1 MEETT
6 LSVHELNSLAQAA
19 LREAFPRE
27 VWVRGEVQKCRV
39 MGSGHTY
46 FSLVEKASTTRDG
59 VQATIDCVLWAG
71 NARRIANALR
81 ETPGGKLAE
90 GTEVR
95 ICGRLDVYPVSG
107 RMQFVMSA
115 IDPLFT
121 VGAMAQRREQV
132 MRALSAEGLLGRNG
146 AIPMPM
152 LPLRVA
158 LVTSVDSAAH
168 ADFVHELTAA
178 PFAWRLR
185 VVDTLVQGRSA
196 PRSIARAISAAEAHA
211 PDVIVVVR
219 GGGAQTDLAAFDSDL
234 VGRAIARCSIPVL
247 TGIGHETDRS
257 IADEVAHSSFKTP
270 TACAQELVGIVRAVA
285 ARNEQ
290 AWSRIRQLAVA
301 GLDRSDAALENHG
314 RLVRRSVLVH
324 LAREEG
330 RVGEG
335 HRRLRRA
342 ASEAPNRVQS
352 RLVGRGVRVR
362 EVGRARLRTE
372 ALHLEHAHARL
383 ARVPAVL
390 GPLLDRLEHRE
401 AQVRALDPRRIIARG
416 YSLTRGED
424 GAIVRSVADAPTGT
438 RLVTELA
445 DGIVRSRVVPHTE
458 AGVDDE
464 PAPQEQR

>member
-1 MEETT
+1 MDEPT

-46 FSLVEKASTTRDG
+46 FSLVEKASSTRDG

-81 ETPGGKLAE
+81 ETPGGKLTE

-95 ICGRLDVYPVSG
+95 IRGRLDVYPVSG

-132 MRALSAEGLLGRNG
+132 MRALSADGLLDRNA

-158 LVTSVDSAAH
+158 LITSVDSAAY

-196 PRSIARAISAAEAHA
+196 PRSIARAISSAEAQV

-219 GGGAQTDLAAFDSDL
+219 GGGAQTDLVAFDSDL
-234 VGRAIARCSIPVL
+234 VGRAIARCPIPVF

-257 IADEVAHSSFKTP
+257 VADEVAHSSFKTP

-290 AWSRIRQLAVA
+290 IWSRIRQLAVTR
-301 GLDRSDAALENHG
+301 LDRSDAALENHG

-330 RVGEG
+330 RAVEG

-342 ASEAPNRVQS
+342 ALEAPNRAQT
-352 RLVGRGVRVR
+352 RLVRRSGRVR
-362 EVGRARLRTE
+362 EVGRARLQTE
-372 ALHLEHAHARL
+372 AVHLEHAHARF
-383 ARVPAVL
+383 ARVPARL
-390 GPLLDRLEHRE
+390 GPLLDRLDHRE
-401 AQVRALDPRRIIARG
+401 AQVRALDPRRILARG

-424 GAIVRSVADAPTGT
+424 GSLVRSAADVPTGS

-445 DGIVRSRVVPHTE
+445 DGVVHSRVVSHTE
-458 AGVDDE
+458 ARVDDA
-464 PAPQEQR
+464 APQEPR

>member
-1 MEETT
+1 MDAPT
-6 LSVHELNSLAQAA
+6 LSVHELNSIAQAA
-19 LREAFPRE
+19 LREAFPSE

-46 FSLVEKASTTRDG
+46 FSLVEKASTRDG

-81 ETPGGKLAE
+81 ETPGGKLTE

-95 ICGRLDVYPVSG
+95 IRGRLDVYPVTG
-107 RMQFVMSA
+107 RMQFVMSR

-132 MRALSAEGLLGRNG
+132 MRALSADGLLDRNA
-146 AIPMPM
+146 AIRLPM

-158 LVTSVDSAAH
+158 LITSVDSAAY

-196 PRSIARAISAAEAHA
+196 SRSIARAISSAEHHA
-211 PDVIVVVR
+211 PDVIVLVR
-219 GGGAQTDLAAFDSDL
+219 GGGAQTDLAAFDSDV
-234 VGRAIARCSIPVL
+234 VGRAIARCSIPVF

-257 IADEVAHSSFKTP
+257 VADEVAHSSFKTP
-270 TACAQELVGIVRAVA
+270 TACAQELVAIVRAVA

-290 AWSRIRQLAVA
+290 VWARIRQLAVTH
-301 GLDRSDAALENHG
+301 LDRSDAALENHG

-342 ASEAPNRVQS
+342 ALEAPNRAQS
-352 RLVGRGVRVR
+352 RLERRSGRVR
-362 EVGRARLRTE
+362 EVGRSRLQAE
-372 ALHLEHAHARL
+372 SVHLEHTYARL
-383 ARVPAVL
+383 ARVPARL
-390 GPLLDRLEHRE
+390 GPLLDRLDHQE
-401 AQVRALDPRRIIARG
+401 AQVRALDPRRILARG

-424 GAIVRSVADAPTGT
+424 GALVRAAGDAPPGS

-445 DGIVRSRVVPHTE
+445 EGVVTSRVESHTE
-458 AGVDDE
+458 AGVDD
-464 PAPQEQR
+464 PAPQEQQR